1 MPIPNDQNNTAVTR
15 IENIAGIALLVL
27 LVIGVFMVL
36 QPFLTILLWSAI
48 FAFATWPIFNWLNEK
63 VGHRRSLAAFLLTLA
78 LTLVLLLP
86 LLAIVSSYADDIPRF
101 LRKIP
106 DWLALGLPPPPSWVV
121 EIPLLGE
128 SISATWSQW
137 SQDALQ
143 FSDDLKKYL
152 TDALPQ
158 FRKILLSGG
167 AALGQGALELALS
180 LLLAFFFYRDGVY
193 IVERITEALE
203 KLTVTRARALLF
215 LVGDTV
221 KRVVNGIL
229 GTACAQ
235 GILAA
240 IGFLIAG
247 VPGALILGLLTFF
260 LSLIPMGPPLIWL
273 PAALMLL
280 FSGDIT
286 WGIFLLLWGAFIV
299 SGIDNVMKPY
309 LISRGGSLPLII
321 VLLGVFGGLIAFGF
335 IGIFLGPTL
344 LAIAYSLISE
354 WLAPRQSAL
363 TSTESTTP
371 SDDDQRDSR

>member
-1 MPIPNDQNNTAVTR
+1 M
-15 IENIAGIALLVL
+15 
-27 LVIGVFMVL
+27 
-36 QPFLTILLWSAI
+36 
-48 FAFATWPIFNWLNEK
+48 
-63 VGHRRSLAAFLLTLA
+63 
-78 LTLVLLLP
+78 
-86 LLAIVSSYADDIPRF
+86 
-101 LRKIP
+101 
-106 DWLALGLPPPPSWVV
+106 
-121 EIPLLGE
+121 
-128 SISATWSQW
+128 
-137 SQDALQ
+137 
-143 FSDDLKKYL
+143 
-152 TDALPQ
+152 
-158 FRKILLSGG
+158 RKILLSGG
-167 AALGQGALELALS
+167 AALGQGAIELALS

-203 KLTVTRARALLF
+203 KLTVTRARALLH